1 MPARCVRTAK
11 DYVVIRS
18 QRYERR
24 VTIRGPG
31 FLTNMN
37 LPDCANPLI
46 CSVGS
51 GDVRTRSSS
60 SLGRSQDRSGGT
72 TSRMIVGPLTGCS
85 FGLDDRMAACSA
97 TGPLILQSRHV
108 ESRPRSKPAQYT
120 RRGDGAHP
128 LRRSPRLDPILLP
141 SGETLKETTRLA
153 LGAWPP
159 PFLHSP
165 LYMQ

>member
-1 MPARCVRTAK
+1 MPARWVRTAK

-37 LPDCANPLI
+37 LPDYANPLI
-46 CSVGS
+46 YSVGS

-108 ESRPRSKPAQYT
+108 ESRPRSRPEQRIHK
-120 RRGDGAHP
+120 GDGARH
-128 LRRSPRLDPILLP
+128 LQRSPRHGLTQHLQ
-141 SGETLKETTRLA
+141 GETLKETTRLA
-153 LGAWPP
+153 LGAWPLR
-159 PFLHSP
+159 FLHSP
-165 LYMQ
+165 LCTR